1 MSFIREIEPD
11 AAEGALKEVYQE
23 IMGNRNGRLPPVM
36 KVLGLK
42 PELLNRLEKLNG
54 TISFGGSSL
63 GRRREEM
70 IATLVSALNECH
82 Y

>member
-11 AAEGALKEVYQE
+11 AAEGALKEVYE
-23 IMGNRNGRLPPVM
+23 RLMAARNGRLPPVM
-36 KVLGLK
+36 KILELK
-42 PELLNRLEKLNG
+42 PELLNRLEKLNS

-70 IATLVSALNECH
+70 IATMVSALNECH

>member
-11 AAEGALKEVYQE
+11 AAEGALKEVYE
-23 IMGNRNGRLPPVM
+23 RIMTSRNGRLPPVM

-42 PELLNRLEKLNG
+42 PELLDRLEQLNS